1 MSALPLSEVQPRQ
14 AGGRPEWVIGGPWGP
29 SQGQGGAALLSKTS
43 RPVPGTSHNPSL
55 VIFPEEWGSQQH
67 VTDEE
72 TEAQRASLEVTQLRT
87 GEVRFKPSPG
97 VLSPLLVYTPPSR
110 GQCHLEF
117 SDSHSGDGDCTWH
130 FGGRSIRT
138 ASHELPSL
146 ANREEGQDWEA
157 GGGLSRLPS
166 TAWDAQLPPATCP
179 HPCSAPGASCLT
191 VPHSP
196 EPVAVD
202 ALSYPVRQGLCCPH
216 SDSPRRPPQRGP
228 LVSGSP
234 SLMGFGKD
242 NGAECQ
248 EARRLQQ
255 GGTSIQLAG
264 IYRYYSCPTTT
275 SQVRMGSRARHN
287 LGGFM
292 EGASKLRPGG

>member
-14 AGGRPEWVIGGPWGP
+14 VGGRPEWVTGGPWGP
-29 SQGQGGAALLSKTS
+29 SQAQGGAALPSQTS
-43 RPVPGTSHNPSL
+43 RPVPGASHNPSL

-72 TEAQRASLEVTQLRT
+72 TEATQLRT

-117 SDSHSGDGDCTWH
+117 SDSHSGHGDCTWY
-130 FGGRSIRT
+130 FGGRSIRIS
-138 ASHELPSL
+138 SHELPSL
-146 ANREEGQDWEA
+146 ANGEEGQDWEA

-191 VPHSP
+191 V
-196 EPVAVD
+196 AVD
-202 ALSYPVRQGLCCPH
+202 ALSYPACQGLCW
-216 SDSPRRPPQRGP
+216 GP
-228 LVSGSP
+228 AAAPLP
-234 SLMGFGKD
+234 SL
-242 NGAECQ
+242 
-248 EARRLQQ
+248 
-255 GGTSIQLAG
+255 
-264 IYRYYSCPTTT
+264 
-275 SQVRMGSRARHN
+275 
-287 LGGFM
+287 
-292 EGASKLRPGG
+292 